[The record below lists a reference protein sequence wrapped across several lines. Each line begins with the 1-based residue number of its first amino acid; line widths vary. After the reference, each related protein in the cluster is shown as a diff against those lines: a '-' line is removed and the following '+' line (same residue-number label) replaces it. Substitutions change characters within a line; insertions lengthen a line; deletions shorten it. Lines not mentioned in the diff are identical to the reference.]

1 MSYMRN
7 HQTTTQGFSTSS
19 NHNNTVSIETLSN
32 NSTTNQ
38 QNNNDARSSVSSSN
52 NNNNRSSRSS
62 AVLTRARAY
71 NRIIDENRSRSRSRS
86 RTRTRNSSNNNNS
99 NDSRSNNGISEGGS
113 SNRFSDE
120 VALKEKA
127 MASVRS
133 SAAISS
139 TSQTF
144 SSEKRHSPRVSSS
157 GHSNSG
163 GHSELREAR
172 RAAQDALRPISSP
185 QDNPSH
191 SKPSSNNSNHQQQRS
206 SSTKGVADR
215 IKNNTPVHQQHR
227 YQNSSSSSNNKEKNN
242 ANNPSSPTH
251 SQSHNNRSSSSAGP
265 RQSPRRVGGTTPT
278 SAIQTENNRNTPSA
292 SANDDNAAGNAVVTP
307 DLLVNALSGHED
319 GLLAIAERLMEH
331 YDSGY
336 DVMGESII
344 DAFADVQKLFQHV
357 VEAAHMEGAAY
368 ENARREDEVERL
380 KDLVKRNDL
389 AVDDTADNY
398 LESDKEK
405 PSTSPDGHH
414 HSSQRHEELIDQ
426 EVKDVIRAAIQKGN
440 ELIGRKRIPTTTESD
455 TTKNNN
461 NIDLRKHKEVHQ
473 IYTDAC
479 NNASALLPVDSDHRG
494 RMQLSIARAEGMSDD
509 RAIAILRYVMDD
521 VLRSGGITG
530 KGNSIDGAG
539 GGPGGTGKRK
549 DCVLARP
556 TPRSRSDNLHSD
568 DNSASCSNHEP
579 TNGSMSSS
587 PAAELI
593 SSGGVDGGVSATI
606 RQSADEVL
614 ANLVE
619 EMKEVLSAPIYSDA
633 KPLQDV
639 GKRFW
644 EALDEA
650 QKGYGRTEE
659 NLEQRLGQL
668 KAEFLIARMV
678 RNAASWMC
686 AYRCMLYSLFSI
698 L

>member
-1 MSYMRN
+1 M
-7 HQTTTQGFSTSS
+7 G
-19 NHNNTVSIETLSN
+19 
-32 NSTTNQ
+32 
-38 QNNNDARSSVSSSN
+38 
-52 NNNNRSSRSS
+52 
-62 AVLTRARAY
+62 
-71 NRIIDENRSRSRSRS
+71 
-86 RTRTRNSSNNNNS
+86 
-99 NDSRSNNGISEGGS
+99 
-113 SNRFSDE
+113 
-120 VALKEKA
+120 
-127 MASVRS
+127 
-133 SAAISS
+133 
-139 TSQTF
+139 
-144 SSEKRHSPRVSSS
+144 
-157 GHSNSG
+157 
-163 GHSELREAR
+163 
-172 RAAQDALRPISSP
+172 
-185 QDNPSH
+185 
-191 SKPSSNNSNHQQQRS
+191 NSNHQQQRS

-215 IKNNTPVHQQHR
+215 IKNNTPVQQQHR
-227 YQNSSSSSNNKEKNN
+227 YQNSSSSRNNKEKNN

-265 RQSPRRVGGTTPT
+265 RQSPKRAGGTTPT

-389 AVDDTADNY
+389 DVDDTADNY

-455 TTKNNN
+455 NTKNNN
-461 NIDLRKHKEVHQ
+461 SMDL
-473 IYTDAC
+473 
-479 NNASALLPVDSDHRG
+479 RG

-587 PAAELI
+587 PAAEII

-606 RQSADEVL
+606 RH
-614 ANLVE
+614 
-619 EMKEVLSAPIYSDA
+619 
-633 KPLQDV
+633 
-639 GKRFW
+639 
-644 EALDEA
+644 
-650 QKGYGRTEE
+650 
-659 NLEQRLGQL
+659 
-668 KAEFLIARMV
+668 
-678 RNAASWMC
+678 
-686 AYRCMLYSLFSI
+686 
-698 L
+698 